1 MRSVNGK
8 LSTMDTNLTHLEQ
21 YKMLRD
27 EIMQHVRE
35 IYRTELVA
43 AIAAGSVYA
52 WLLLHRQDAGATS
65 PAAWFIAPGLLV
77 ACALR
82 CVDLIVRIKGIAKYL
97 RTIEEVA
104 FRDDSK
110 LPGWE
115 RYKVKRS
122 WHDITSVVLA
132 ALLWLVVIGGSIS
145 GSWLLS
151 REPNLRPSK
160 PNSPSRLNPSAP

>member
-1 MRSVNGK
+1 MP
-8 LSTMDTNLTHLEQ
+8 STMDTNLTHLEQ

-43 AIAAGSVYA
+43 AVAAGSVYT

-65 PAAWFIAPGLLV
+65 PVVWFIPPCLLV

-97 RTIEEVA
+97 RTVEEVA
-104 FRDDSK
+104 FADDAK

-115 RYKVKRS
+115 RYKVKRT
-122 WHDITSVVLA
+122 WHDITSTVLA
-132 ALLWLVVIGGSIS
+132 TVL
-145 GSWLLS
+145 
-151 REPNLRPSK
+151 
-160 PNSPSRLNPSAP
+160 